1 MSQRE
6 RNRNLPAIR
15 LQQGVALLEV
25 LIVFFV
31 LSIGLLGM
39 AALQLKS
46 IQYSQ
51 SSYMRSQATVAAN
64 DMLDRLRLNGGTAF
78 TDTDTEYVEWAAF
91 VNGTLPT
98 TGGAVPLP
106 VCASNVCAVTINWE
120 DRMED
125 LDNDADGVDDT
136 TRTLVISSGM

>member
-1 MSQRE
+1 MSINRHLDLSNQYGQR
-6 RNRNLPAIR
+6 
-15 LQQGVALLEV
+15 GVALLEV

-64 DMLDRLRLNGGTAF
+64 DMMDRIRLNGGNQF
-78 TDTDTEYVEWAAF
+78 NSGDTELTEWVTY

-98 TGGAVPLP
+98 NGTDPLQS
-106 VCASNVCAVTINWE
+106 CSSDMCTITITWE
-120 DRMED
+120 DRMND
-125 LDNDADGVDDT
+125 IDNDADGDGDY
-136 TRTLVISSGM
+136 TRTLVITSGM

>member
-1 MSQRE
+1 MSQHLKVSHPYGQR
-6 RNRNLPAIR
+6 
-15 LQQGVALLEV
+15 GVALLEV

-64 DMLDRLRLNGGTAF
+64 DMLDLIRLNGGAEL
-78 TDTDTEYVEWAAF
+78 TDPELQKWKNF

-98 TGGAVPLP
+98 NEDPKAQCGAGICVI
-106 VCASNVCAVTINWE
+106 TIKWE
-120 DRMED
+120 DRM
-125 LDNDADGVDDT
+125 NDIAGNFT
-136 TRTLVISSGM
+136 QTLVISGKP